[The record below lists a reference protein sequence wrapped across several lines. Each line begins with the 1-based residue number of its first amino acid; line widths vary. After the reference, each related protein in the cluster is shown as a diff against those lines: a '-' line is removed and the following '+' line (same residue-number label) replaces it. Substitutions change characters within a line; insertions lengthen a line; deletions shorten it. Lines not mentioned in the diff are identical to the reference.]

1 MLYKA
6 FFPYL
11 FLVTG
16 INNRAGFENETNR
29 PDHQGESGEL
39 FYYKYTPIFIEIII
53 DPMHEYKTIKISIF
67 ALGINGPYE
76 HAISVV
82 GVFFIL
88 ITIAVAYIIHRKRS
102 EKGKD
107 KYILQNIY

>member
-1 MLYKA
+1 MLYRA

-16 INNRAGFENETNR
+16 INNRAGFKDKATR
-29 PDHQGESGEL
+29 PDYQRESGEI
-39 FYYKYTPIFIEIII
+39 FHYKDTPIIDIYRNYNLVDPIYEYTTIE
-53 DPMHEYKTIKISIF
+53 ISIF
-67 ALGINGPYE
+67 LGINGPYN

-88 ITIAVAYIIHRKRS
+88 ITIGVAYIIHRKRS
-102 EKGKD
+102 ERGKD
-107 KYILQNIY
+107 E

>member
-1 MLYKA
+1 
-6 FFPYL
+6 
-11 FLVTG
+11 
-16 INNRAGFENETNR
+16 
-29 PDHQGESGEL
+29 
-39 FYYKYTPIFIEIII
+39 
-53 DPMHEYKTIKISIF
+53 MHEYTTIKISIF

-107 KYILQNIY
+107 K